1 MYMTVSAKKGNM
13 QNFNEPGNNNKK
25 ISFSIKVIITVLET
39 EIKNQ
44 PSKYQCHVL
53 LMSIFV
59 RITKIV
65 I

>member
-1 MYMTVSAKKGNM
+1 MTVSAKKGNM
-13 QNFNEPGNNNKK
+13 ENFNEPGNKNKK

-44 PSKYQCHVL
+44 HSTYQCHVL
-53 LMSIFV
+53 LMRIFV